1 MEGGRDGGGAA
12 GESSCSGEEEEEEDR
27 RELKGILFCSLFSF
41 CDKTMS
47 N

>member
-12 GESSCSGEEEEEEDR
+12 GESSCSGEEEEEDR
-27 RELKGILFCSLFSF
+27 RELKGVLFCSLFSF